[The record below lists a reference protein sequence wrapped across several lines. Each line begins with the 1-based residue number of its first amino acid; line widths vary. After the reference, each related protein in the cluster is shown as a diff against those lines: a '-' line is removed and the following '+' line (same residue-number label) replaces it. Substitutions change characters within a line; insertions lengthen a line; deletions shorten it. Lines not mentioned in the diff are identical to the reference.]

1 MVDLPLNGPGCQS
14 RLRLAQH
21 LGEHGGVEGG
31 APARGAIATKA
42 GVRLVDAD
50 RKRVSITACCRQHF

>member
-1 MVDLPLNGPGCQS
+1 MVEW
-14 RLRLAQH
+14 R
-21 LGEHGGVEGG
+21 G
-31 APARGAIATKA
+31 APARGAIETKA